1 MNDLIQEME
10 IYAAENDIPI
20 MQKEGIEFFKQLI
33 QKYKI
38 KSILEIGTAIGYSA
52 IQLASL
58 DSKIQIVSI
67 ERDEERYQRAV
78 ENVAK
83 SQCGDQI
90 KLVLADALECEI
102 EGQFD
107 CIFIDAA
114 KAQYIRFFEKYKKN
128 LNNDG
133 LIVSDN
139 LSFHGYVEHP
149 ELQMSRNL
157 RQLVGK
163 IKKYIDFLENNDEFE
178 TEFVKLGDGI
188 AISRKKH

>member
-58 DSKIQIVSI
+58 DSEIQIVSI

-90 KLVLADALECEI
+90 KLVLADALEYEI
-102 EGQFD
+102 
-107 CIFIDAA
+107 
-114 KAQYIRFFEKYKKN
+114 
-128 LNNDG
+128 
-133 LIVSDN
+133 
-139 LSFHGYVEHP
+139 
-149 ELQMSRNL
+149 
-157 RQLVGK
+157 
-163 IKKYIDFLENNDEFE
+163 
-178 TEFVKLGDGI
+178 
-188 AISRKKH
+188 